1 MSNSSYELENFIEDL
16 NKQSIEESIETENL
30 IEDNKQNIKE
40 ALYLLDKLKISIPG
54 TDKQPLML
62 IQELNNKL
70 I

>member
-40 ALYLLDKLKISIPG
+40 ALYLLDKLKLSIPG
-54 TDKQPLML
+54 SDQ
-62 IQELNNKL
+62 
-70 I
+70 